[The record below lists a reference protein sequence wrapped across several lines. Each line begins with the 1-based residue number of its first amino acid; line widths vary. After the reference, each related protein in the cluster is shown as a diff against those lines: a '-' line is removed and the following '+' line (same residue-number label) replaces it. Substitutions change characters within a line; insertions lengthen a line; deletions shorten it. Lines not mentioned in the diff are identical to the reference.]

1 MGFFHISPHIWP
13 AQIHIRPEPAISAR
27 VLNWQG
33 VPIVLLTK
41 SMKMCY
47 LDGSFLLSLG
57 NPMSPNHVMYM
68 CMVAQFCHWRYQYM
82 CALLFKSVL

>member
-1 MGFFHISPHIWP
+1 MAFSNQPSYLARTNSYQARTSHI
-13 AQIHIRPEPAISAR
+13 R

-47 LDGSFLLSLG
+47 LDGSFLLSVG
-57 NPMSPNHVMYM
+57 NTMSPNHVMYM
-68 CMVAQFCHWRYQYM
+68 CMVAQFYHWR
-82 CALLFKSVL
+82 C